1 MLPPRRAAG
10 RSCQKI
16 PYQSLSIRF
25 SVSVVEE
32 LQKRGIEVL
41 LSDVSYDIRR
51 EMYKSDFLDILG
63 RHHMYRKFDSA
74 LHKAEHD
81 LALSEA
87 KEI

>member
-1 MLPPRRAAG
+1 MKVPFVDLTGLRIL
-10 RSCQKI
+10 RSI
-16 PYQSLSIRF
+16 I
-25 SVSVVEE
+25 EE

-81 LALSEA
+81 LALLEA

>member
-1 MLPPRRAAG
+1 MIE
-10 RSCQKI
+10 RSI
-16 PYQSLSIRF
+16 I
-25 SVSVVEE
+25 EE
-32 LQKRGIEVL
+32 LQKRDIEVL

-81 LALSEA
+81 LVLLSA
-87 KEI
+87 KEM